1 MAFRIMMGLDSIG
14 KPVKYDKM
22 FTADDLKNSS
32 VRTLVW
38 IAKINENTEPM
49 KRARRLVKPAIVM
62 SMITL

>member
-1 MAFRIMMGLDSIG
+1 MMGLDSIG

-38 IAKINENTEPM
+38 IAKINEKYGADE
-49 KRARRLVKPAIVM
+49 ARKAFSEALQ
-62 SMITL
+62 S